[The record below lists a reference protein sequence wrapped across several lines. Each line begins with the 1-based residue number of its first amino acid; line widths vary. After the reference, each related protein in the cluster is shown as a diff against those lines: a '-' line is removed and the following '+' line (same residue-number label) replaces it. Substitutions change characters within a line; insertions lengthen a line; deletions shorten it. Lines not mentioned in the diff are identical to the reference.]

1 MTEVMTKIV
10 IKHILKGYLM
20 VNNSF
25 TQSVRWSFREKKYVT
40 CTVAL

>member
-1 MTEVMTKIV
+1 MKTV

-25 TQSVRWSFREKKYVT
+25 THLVPWFFKKKKYVT
-40 CTVAL
+40 YTVAL